1 MFQLSPSQVFK
12 LLKIDADPE
21 LVDLAA
27 QLVFQFQDARDKKKF
42 LKDAIRKALITEPGK
57 RLR

>member
-1 MFQLSPSQVFK
+1 MFQLSPSYILK
-12 LLKIDADPE
+12 LLKVDADSE
-21 LVDLAA
+21 LVDLCA
-27 QLVFQFQDARDKKKF
+27 QLVFQYQDAPDKKQF

>member
-12 LLKIDADPE
+12 LLKIDADSE